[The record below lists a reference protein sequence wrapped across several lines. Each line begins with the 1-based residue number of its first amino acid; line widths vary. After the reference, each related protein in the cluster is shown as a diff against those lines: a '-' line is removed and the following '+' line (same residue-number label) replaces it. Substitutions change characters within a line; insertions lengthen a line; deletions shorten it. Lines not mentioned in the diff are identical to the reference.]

1 MPPHQAAEMVWQAGL
16 IGTTPDGKP
25 TGWADMHPRL
35 YHARS
40 DDSVYFV
47 GDLMGAISDQFGH
60 YPKSGH
66 VANYIG
72 KIVAQNIAERISGKE
87 VVARLP
93 DNLCYMMVNADPREA
108 ISVKFEYEV
117 DAASGKVHQTQIDVD
132 VRTEDLVKEDFVWI
146 KEKFSD
152 FLAI

>member
-1 MPPHQAAEMVWQAGL
+1 MVWHAGL
-16 IGTTPDGKP
+16 IGKDAATGKP

-35 YHARS
+35 FHAHG

-47 GDLMGAISDQFGH
+47 GDLMGAISPQFGH

-72 KIVAQNIAERISGKE
+72 RIVAKYIAQRVAGQE
-87 VVARLP
+87 VKPLLP
-93 DNLCYMMVNADPREA
+93 DNLCYMMVNTEPQEE

-117 DAASGKVHQTQIDVD
+117 DPSGKVLQTQIDMD
-132 VRTEDLVKEDFVWI
+132 VRSPDLVKEDFAWARGM
-146 KEKFSD
+146 FSD